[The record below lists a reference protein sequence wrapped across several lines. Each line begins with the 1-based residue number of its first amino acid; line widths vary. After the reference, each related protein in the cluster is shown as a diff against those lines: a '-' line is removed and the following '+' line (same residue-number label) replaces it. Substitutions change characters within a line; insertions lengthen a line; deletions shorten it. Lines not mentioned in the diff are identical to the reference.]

1 MRKCSARISGP
12 FRGTSTQQK
21 KNKNFEPVLIKVSTM
36 TSKKRSRPSSSLSE
50 EEAHDIPEGNPV
62 LKLIEKFNIYAACKE
77 FLEPAKSEVI
87 TVK

>member
-1 MRKCSARISGP
+1 
-12 FRGTSTQQK
+12 
-21 KNKNFEPVLIKVSTM
+21 M